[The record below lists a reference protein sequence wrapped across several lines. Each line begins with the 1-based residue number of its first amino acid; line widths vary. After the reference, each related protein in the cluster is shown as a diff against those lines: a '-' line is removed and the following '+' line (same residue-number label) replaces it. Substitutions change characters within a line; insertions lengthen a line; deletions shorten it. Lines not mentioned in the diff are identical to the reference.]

1 MAKRT
6 AAQNIPDTARLDRSV
21 AAQCVDN
28 QASDAQT
35 FDAGIH
41 DGQGLSH
48 DGQLGYEGLV
58 RTSED
63 GMRNLSLH
71 VEGVH
76 CAACIQKIESAAY
89 KYSCV
94 RKARLNFSTGRVQ
107 ILWDGAVALANDFV
121 RDIEKQGYRVTPFNP
136 DMDDTLDQKT
146 SRHLL
151 LCLGVCGF
159 ALGNIMLLS
168 VGLWVSNEE
177 TMGVATRDFM
187 HWVSALIAIPTIL
200 FSGRPFFGSA
210 FSALRRGRTN
220 MDVPIS
226 IALSLATGMS
236 LYETVQ
242 SGEYIY
248 FDSAVMLMF
257 FLLVGRYLDF
267 NTRRTVKQDA
277 GELMQGMNK
286 FATVL
291 DGAKTSRILTRDL
304 KADMIVL
311 VTAGERVPVDGIV
324 IEGQSDADVSLI
336 TGETIP
342 VEVRVADYLYT
353 GSVNLSAPIKIRV
366 CKAGEDSLLSDIIR
380 LMEQAQQGQ
389 AKYVRIAD
397 RAARL
402 YTPVVHVLAICAFI
416 LWWGI
421 LGSAW
426 QDALI
431 ISVSVLIITCPCALG
446 LAVPVVQVLASGI
459 LFRRGIMVKSG
470 DALEKLSAID
480 TVILDK
486 TGTLTTGHAVL
497 KGVYD
502 PEIMRLAASLASH
515 SKHPLSV
522 TLAEARDMDLF
533 EIKDIRD
540 YPGQGIEGVFEGKR
554 IRIGSRVWCG
564 DDNAGGMAH
573 DQNASHQNAPDHN
586 GADHNGPEL
595 WFSGEGYKSVQFRFS
610 DPVRGDAAQIVQAL
624 KQAGLDVILL
634 SGDRMQAVS
643 DAAAQAGIDKF
654 VGECSPVG
662 KHDYL
667 RRLQSEGRK
676 VLMAGDGL
684 NDAAILSAADI
695 SMAPGTAI
703 DLAQNTADIVFM
715 GQNLSPVLNVYKV
728 ARKTQKLVRQNF
740 LLAVF
745 YNIIAVPLAFSGVV
759 TPMIAAISMSGS
771 SLVVILNSLRM
782 RVTL

>member
-6 AAQNIPDTARLDRSV
+6 AAQNIPDTAGLDCPV
-21 AAQCVDN
+21 AAQCVDG

-35 FDAGIH
+35 FDAGMH
-41 DGQGLSH
+41 DAQGLSH
-48 DGQLGYEGLV
+48 GGQLGYEGLV

-63 GMRNLSLH
+63 GMQTLSLH

-121 RDIEKQGYRVTPFNP
+121 RDIEKQGYHVTPFNP

-226 IALSLATGMS
+226 IALSLATAMS

-311 VTAGERVPVDGIV
+311 VAAGERVPVDGIV

-342 VEVRVADYLYT
+342 LAVRAADYLYT

-426 QDALI
+426 QDALM

-522 TLAEARDMDLF
+522 TLAEASDVDLF

-610 DPVRGDAAQIVQAL
+610 DQVRGDAAQIVQAL

-634 SGDRMQAVS
+634 SGDRMQVVS

-759 TPMIAAISMSGS
+759 TPMIAAISMSCS